1 MPSLWF
7 RMARG
12 LILLLIYTTQCII
25 DRMTNVR
32 LADFWSCLRGCYLMK
47 QCQIRLGFA
56 KYHSKLFNGYVV
68 GFFCHWL
75 EIDKSHGAQQLWAR
89 KLVNKTEGL

>member
-1 MPSLWF
+1 
-7 RMARG
+7 MARG

-47 QCQIRLGFA
+47 QCQNRLGFA
-56 KYHSKLFNGYVV
+56 KYHPKLFCGYV
-68 GFFCHWL
+68 FFFVIGWRL
-75 EIDKSHGAQQLWAR
+75 IKARAQQLWAR

>member
-1 MPSLWF
+1 
-7 RMARG
+7 MARG

-47 QCQIRLGFA
+47 QCQNRLGFA
-56 KYHSKLFNGYVV
+56 KYHPKLFYGYV
-68 GFFCHWL
+68 FFL
-75 EIDKSHGAQQLWAR
+75 SLAGD
-89 KLVNKTEGL
+89 